1 MSNVGAFGQLSCAQL
16 CPPPPKGGVSNK
28 GYLAYTRIDVYCRPN
43 NQSISFMATTKK
55 PASTATRQ
63 NVPLFGK
70 ENYRWMLIG
79 IIVMALGLFLM
90 AGGKSKDPNVF
101 DPKEVY
107 SFTRVTI
114 APILI
119 LGGLA
124 LEIFAIFRK
133 DKKAEQ

>member
-1 MSNVGAFGQLSCAQL
+1 
-16 CPPPPKGGVSNK
+16 
-28 GYLAYTRIDVYCRPN
+28 
-43 NQSISFMATTKK
+43 MATIKK
-55 PASTATRQ
+55 PSPSQVKPNQKA
-63 NVPLFGK
+63 PLFGK

-79 IIVMALGLFLM
+79 IIVIGLGLLLM

-133 DKKAEQ
+133 SKDTTASGQ

>member
-1 MSNVGAFGQLSCAQL
+1 
-16 CPPPPKGGVSNK
+16 
-28 GYLAYTRIDVYCRPN
+28 
-43 NQSISFMATTKK
+43 MATTKK
-55 PASTATRQ
+55 PASSAPRQ
-63 NVPLFGK
+63 NAPLFGK

-133 DKKAEQ
+133 DKKIEQ

>member
-1 MSNVGAFGQLSCAQL
+1 
-16 CPPPPKGGVSNK
+16 
-28 GYLAYTRIDVYCRPN
+28 
-43 NQSISFMATTKK
+43 MATTKK
-55 PASTATRQ
+55 ATPIRQ
-63 NVPLFGK
+63 NAPLFGK

-79 IIVMALGLFLM
+79 IIVMALGIFLM

-107 SFTRVTI
+107 SFTRVTL

-124 LEIFAIFRK
+124 LEIVAIFKK
-133 DKKAEQ
+133 DKSTNQ

>member
-1 MSNVGAFGQLSCAQL
+1 
-16 CPPPPKGGVSNK
+16 
-28 GYLAYTRIDVYCRPN
+28 
-43 NQSISFMATTKK
+43 MATTKK
-55 PASTATRQ
+55 PASTAPRQ

-133 DKKAEQ
+133 DKKVG